1 MKEDDPPRPTPP
13 PPGGRE
19 STDVIEVAREPGEDE
34 DELIARRRGA
44 VQWVVFNRPA
54 ARNAMTWHMYDRL
67 VEVCQE
73 VNEDRSVRA
82 MVLTGAGGRAF
93 VAGTDIAQF
102 RAFSTAQH
110 ALDYEARGNH
120 VMHALETVRVPTIAA
135 IAGPCTGG
143 GAGMAAACDLR
154 LVSPSARYGFPIA
167 RTLGN
172 CLSMPNYARL
182 FTLLGPARARDILL
196 TARLMGADEMVACG
210 LAREKVADEESLLPR
225 AQELGEELAT
235 HAPLTMWASKEAMR
249 RIRERLVPEGAD
261 SDLILSCYL
270 SRDFKEGVEA
280 FLAKRKPEWRG
291 E

>member
-1 MKEDDPPRPTPP
+1 
-13 PPGGRE
+13 
-19 STDVIEVAREPGEDE
+19 VIEVARDPGEGE
-34 DELIARRRGA
+34 DELIALRRGQ
-44 VQWVVFNRPA
+44 VQWVIFNRPS
-54 ARNAMTWHMYDRL
+54 ARNAMTWHMYERL
-67 VEVCQE
+67 VEVCEE
-73 VNEDRSVRA
+73 VSADRSVRA

-93 VAGTDIAQF
+93 VSGTDIAQF
-102 RAFSTAQH
+102 RSFTTEKD

-120 VMHALETVRVPTIAA
+120 VMRTLETVRVPTIAA

-143 GAGMAAACDLR
+143 GAGMAASCDLR

-172 CLSMPNYARL
+172 CLSMENYTRL
-182 FTLLGPARARDILL
+182 FSLLGPARTKDILL
-196 TARLMGADEMVACG
+196 TARLMGAEEMVACG
-210 LAREKVADEESLLPR
+210 LARELVADEEALLPR
-225 AQELGEELAT
+225 AQELAEELAT

-261 SDLILSCYL
+261 SDLIVSCYM
-270 SRDFKEGVEA
+270 SADFKEGVEA